1 MTKCAVI
8 QMASGARV
16 ESNLAEAERLIKDAV
31 RNGAKLVVLPEN
43 FALMGLTEYDKL
55 SHIEANNKGPIQ
67 DFLRQVSR
75 RYGVWIVAGTIPME
89 SDMVTK
95 VRAAT
100 LIYNHHGERI
110 GRYDKIHLFDVDVP
124 DSNEQYRESDTIDG
138 GSQLL
143 VIDSPAGRLG
153 VAVCYDLRF
162 PEMFRRMLDAGMEV
176 LALPSAFTAATG
188 AAHWEILIRARAI
201 ENLCYVFA
209 SNQGGIHENGR
220 KTYGH
225 SMIVDP
231 WGKLLNTL
239 GSGSGV
245 ICAEIDLEHLRS
257 VRRSFPVLMNRR
269 LDQEQNQY
277 A

>member
-31 RNGAKLVVLPEN
+31 RTGAKLVVLPEN
-43 FALMGLTEYDKL
+43 FALMGLNEHDKL
-55 SHIEANNKGPIQ
+55 SHMETEGKGPIQ
-67 DFLRQVSR
+67 NFLRHISR
-75 RYGVWIVAGTIPME
+75 RYAVWIVAGTIPME
-89 SDMVTK
+89 SDLATK
-95 VRAAT
+95 VRAT
-100 LIYNHHGERI
+100 SLVFNHHGERI

-124 DSNEQYRESDTIDG
+124 ESDEQYCESDTIDAG
-138 GSQLL
+138 NELL
-143 VIDSPAGRLG
+143 IVDSPVGRLG

-162 PEMFRRMLDAGMEV
+162 PEMFRIMLDAGMEV

-188 AAHWEILIRARAI
+188 SAHWEILIRARAI
-201 ENLCYVFA
+201 ENLCYVIA

-231 WGKLLNTL
+231 WGKLLNNLGT
-239 GSGSGV
+239 GSGAVS
-245 ICAEIDLEHLRS
+245 ADIDLSQLHS
-257 VRRSFPVLMNRR
+257 VRNSFPVLQNRR
-269 LDQEQNQY
+269 FHQEQIQN

>member
-1 MTKCAVI
+1 
-8 QMASGARV
+8 MASGASV
-16 ESNLAEAERLIKDAV
+16 ESNLTEAERLIKDAV
-31 RNGAKLVVLPEN
+31 RSGAKLAVLPEN
-43 FALMGLTEYDKL
+43 FALMGLNEYDKL
-55 SHIEANNKGPIQ
+55 SHMEAEGKGPIQ
-67 DFLRQVSR
+67 NFLRHISQ
-75 RYGVWIVAGTIPME
+75 RYALWIVAGTMPME
-89 SDMVTK
+89 SSSATK
-95 VRAAT
+95 IRAAT
-100 LIYNHHGERI
+100 LIFNHHGERV

-124 DSNEQYRESDTIDG
+124 DSDEQYCESDTIDSG
-138 GSQLL
+138 DQLL
-143 VIDSPAGRLG
+143 VLDSPVGRLG

-162 PEMFRRMLDAGMEV
+162 PEMFRIMLDAGMEV

-201 ENLCYVFA
+201 ENLCYVAA

-239 GSGSGV
+239 GSGPGV
-245 ICAEIDLEHLRS
+245 ISAEIDLDHLRN
-257 VRRSFPVLMNRR
+257 VRRSFPVLQNRR
-269 LDQEQNQY
+269 IDQEQTQY

>member
-16 ESNLAEAERLIKDAV
+16 ESNLTEAERLIKDAV
-31 RNGAKLVVLPEN
+31 RDGAKLVVLPEN
-43 FALMGLTEYDKL
+43 FALMGLNEHDKL
-55 SHIEANNKGPIQ
+55 SHMETEGKGPIQ
-67 DFLRQVSR
+67 NFLRHISR

-89 SDMVTK
+89 SALVNK
-95 VRAAT
+95 IRAST
-100 LIYNHHGERI
+100 LVFNHHGERV

-124 DSNEQYRESDTIDG
+124 DSDEQYRESDTIDSG
-138 GSQLL
+138 DDLL
-143 VIDSPAGRLG
+143 IIDSPIGRLG

-162 PEMFRRMLDAGMEV
+162 PEMFRMMLDAGMEV
-176 LALPSAFTAATG
+176 LALSSAFTAATG
-188 AAHWEILIRARAI
+188 SAHWEILNRARAI
-201 ENLCYVFA
+201 ENLCYVVS

-231 WGKLLNTL
+231 WGKVLNML

-245 ICAEIDLEHLRS
+245 VSADIDLAQLRS
-257 VRRSFPVLMNRR
+257 VRRSFPVLQNRR
-269 LDQEQNQY
+269 LHQEDNQHG
-277 A
+277 